1 VVDHRIPAARRPPNV
16 ERPSHT
22 ARPADTER
30 PSHIARSSHG
40 ARPSHGA
47 RKTAARRRIAIGAL
61 TTGALVAAV
70 VATRLDLPTAP
81 LGIAVPGPLVN
92 YGLPIAR
99 AATDLASV
107 AMFGFGLVPLL
118 VPGHPRN
125 RERIGLRWSMVA
137 NLLLAAAALASLLF
151 ETADLTP
158 GRPVT
163 VSSVFAYVGTEQI
176 GQALLATAGAGL
188 LCLAANASCLSKP
201 DRFPTELRLVFA
213 GVTLIPLPLTG
224 HGEDSLYHGF
234 IILSREAHVLA
245 ASAWTGGL
253 FALAL
258 LVFGRRGD
266 LAVALPRFS
275 RLATIGLCVVGCTG
289 IIDAI
294 VELAGTAGVGITGLW
309 RGPYGLL
316 VLGKLGCLILLALLG
331 GNIRF
336 RLLPG
341 VAAGRRVPLVGW
353 VALEL
358 AVMGLAYGLA
368 AVLQQSPLTS

>member
-1 VVDHRIPAARRPPNV
+1 V
-16 ERPSHT
+16 T
-22 ARPADTER
+22 
-30 PSHIARSSHG
+30 
-40 ARPSHGA
+40 
-47 RKTAARRRIAIGAL
+47 IGAL
-61 TTGALVAAV
+61 IIGAVVATV
-70 VATRLDLPTAP
+70 VATRLDLPSAP
-81 LGIAVPGPLVN
+81 PGIPVPGPLVD

-107 AMFGFGLVPLL
+107 AMFGFGLVPML
-118 VPGHPRN
+118 VPGHPRD
-125 RERIGLRWSMVA
+125 RERVGLRWSMVA
-137 NLLLAAAALASLLF
+137 NLLLAAGALASLLF
-151 ETADLTP
+151 ETADLAP

-163 VSSVFAYVGTEQI
+163 ISAMLAYVGTEQI
-176 GQALLATAGAGL
+176 GQALVATAGAGL

-201 DRFPTELRLVFA
+201 DRFPAELRLVFA
-213 GVTLIPLPLTG
+213 GVTLVPLPLTG

-245 ASAWTGGL
+245 AAAWTGGL

-289 IIDAI
+289 IIDAL
-294 VELAGTAGVGITGLW
+294 VELAGTPGVGLTGLW
-309 RGPYGLL
+309 RSPYGLI
-316 VLGKLGCLILLALLG
+316 VLGKLGCLVALVLLG

-341 VAAGRRVPLVGW
+341 VAAGRRVRLVGW
-353 VALEL
+353 VSLEL

-368 AVLQQSPLTS
+368 AVLQQSPLVG